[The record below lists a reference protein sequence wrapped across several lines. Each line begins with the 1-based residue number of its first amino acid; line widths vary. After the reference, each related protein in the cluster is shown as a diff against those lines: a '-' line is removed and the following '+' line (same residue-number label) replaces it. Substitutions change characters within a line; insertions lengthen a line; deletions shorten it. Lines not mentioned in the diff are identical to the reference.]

1 MIDVLLSNF
10 HLRPLAPHLGQ
21 LIHSLEVH
29 LSRFQE
35 DFASAVNIF
44 LSLTRGPAFLVELGK
59 VDVQTM
65 EIGGRSARADS

>member
-29 LSRFQE
+29 LGRFQE
-35 DFASAVNIF
+35 DFASAVNVF
-44 LSLTRGPAFLVELGK
+44 LRLARGSAFLVELGK
-59 VDVQTM
+59 VDIKSV
-65 EIGGRSARADS
+65 